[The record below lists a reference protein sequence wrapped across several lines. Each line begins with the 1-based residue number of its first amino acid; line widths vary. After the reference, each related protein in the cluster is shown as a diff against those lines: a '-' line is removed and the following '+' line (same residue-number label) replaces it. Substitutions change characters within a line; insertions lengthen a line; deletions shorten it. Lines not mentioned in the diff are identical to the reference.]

1 MTDIT
6 VPTAH
11 LAAALHCAAKND
23 VRYYLNGVFL
33 DAKSGCV
40 VATNGSVMYVSEP
53 GIVLGLAEDAILPRD
68 FVEGVVKDAKKAPG
82 VMSTITIEGAA
93 LSTAT
98 RRATVLDG
106 RFPDWR
112 RVYPAQLSGEPAQF
126 DKELLLLGAKAN
138 KALGVR
144 ACGDFPVY
152 PNGKNGAV
160 GILSG
165 GDAHFII
172 MPMHETLKSPFATFT
187 RFGV

>member
-1 MTDIT
+1 MIDIT
-6 VPTAH
+6 VPTAQ

-40 VATNGSVMYVSEP
+40 VTTNGHVLYVSAP
-53 GIVLGLAEDAILPRD
+53 KQAVGITEDVILPRD
-68 FVEGVVKDAKKAPG
+68 FVEGVVKDAKKAEI
-82 VMSTITIEGAA
+82 VTITFDGRA

-98 RRATVLDG
+98 RRAIAVDG

-112 RVYPAQLSGEPAQF
+112 CVYPEQLSGEPAQF
-126 DKELLLLGAKAN
+126 DKERLMLGAKAN

-144 ACGDFPVY
+144 ACGGYPVY
-152 PNGKNGAV
+152 ANGKNGAV
-160 GILSG
+160 GVLAG
-165 GDAHFII
+165 GAAHFII
-172 MPMHETLKSPFATFT
+172 MPMNETIKAPFATFT

>member
-1 MTDIT
+1 MADIT

-11 LAAALHCAAKND
+11 LAAALHCAAKTD
-23 VRYYLNGVFL
+23 PRYWLRGVFL

-40 VATNGSVMYVSEP
+40 VSTNGSVMYVSAP
-53 GIVLGLAEDAILPRD
+53 GQLQGLAEDVILPRD
-68 FVEGVVKDAKKAPG
+68 FVEGIVKDTKKVPNVA
-82 VMSTITIEGAA
+82 ITIDGTA
-93 LSTAT
+93 LSTST

-112 RVYPAQLSGEPAQF
+112 RVYPEQLSGEPAQF
-126 DKELLLLGAKAN
+126 DKELLMLGAKAN

-144 ACGDFPVY
+144 IGGHYPLY

-160 GILSG
+160 GVLCG

-172 MPMHETLKSPFATFT
+172 MPMNETLKSLFAPFT